1 MAIQSISIVF
11 ECCIL
16 RVLFLN
22 EFMAV
27 SIDLST
33 KAHAKRDVSAHL
45 KSTVGGIVLFSD
57 LGYCAC
63 TAKGGNTVQNLGTLL
78 ANYHVCTLPQ
88 VLSLLTTLQT
98 HQAASK
104 A

>member
-45 KSTVGGIVLFSD
+45 KSIVGGIVSFSD
-57 LGYCAC
+57 LGYCC
-63 TAKGGNTVQNLGTLL
+63 KRREYSTKRRNFVGQ
-78 ANYHVCTLPQ
+78 
-88 VLSLLTTLQT
+88 LSCMYLTTS
-98 HQAASK
+98 A
-104 A
+104 